1 MNEMKVETNFSVVKL
16 RSDSLS
22 FVQLLTGVQL
32 SYYEPLVYEWRVGES
47 LIDQV
52 PDLVAVGS
60 GRRKRQPPPFF
71 RLTALTSAAGLEAV
85 SFAKSARFGKGKMLV
100 TLLFMA
106 VFNFQTARF
115 VALCEVFRKSF
126 ASVSIRRSVWS

>member
-1 MNEMKVETNFSVVKL
+1 
-16 RSDSLS
+16 LS
-22 FVQLLTGVQL
+22 RVHLLTGVQL

-71 RLTALTSAAGLEAV
+71 RLTTLTSMAGLEAV
-85 SFAKSARFGKGKMLV
+85 SFAKSARFGKGKLLV
-100 TLLFMA
+100 TLPFMSVFHFFKVLFI
-106 VFNFQTARF
+106 
-115 VALCEVFRKSF
+115 ALWELFRKSF
-126 ASVSIRRSVWS
+126 GSISIRRSVWS